1 MVVKVFSKLTDHVDE
16 IIIFGIE
23 LDDFDFDDFDVGFLI
38 VVDEEFVDIF
48 LEDIKMEFVDHVVDV
63 FEGDVLNLWGFVI
76 QEGEERTSKFLH
88 YIIEVLRVQLH
99 ITEVDFGDG

>member
-1 MVVKVFSKLTDHVDE
+1 LVVKVFSKLTDHVDE

>member
-1 MVVKVFSKLTDHVDE
+1 MVVKVFSELTDHVDE

-99 ITEVDFGDG
+99 ITEVDFRDG

>member
-1 MVVKVFSKLTDHVDE
+1 MVVKVFSELTDHVDE

-38 VVDEEFVDIF
+38 VVDEEFFDIF

-99 ITEVDFGDG
+99 ITEVDFRDG

>member
-1 MVVKVFSKLTDHVDE
+1 MVVKVFSEFTDHIDK

-38 VVDEEFVDIF
+38 VVDKEFFDIF
-48 LEDIKMEFVDHVVDV
+48 LEDIKMEFFDQVVNV
-63 FEGDVLNLWGFVI
+63 FESDILNLWRFVI

-88 YIIEVLRVQLH
+88 DIIKVLRVQLD
-99 ITEVDFGDG
+99 IAEVDFSDG